1 MEAPVIEAARMRKL
15 TLAPIPLFRDHA
27 LLLCQTATPIQY
39 STSIGMVQKC
49 KCSERSGVH
58 TSQHHTQQEG
68 STCCWPGSAS
78 EREVNVAR
86 VAVAQRTLRFSAQFF
101 NFKSLHLLEK
111 KQAAGSGRPTQK
123 LPPPTRKLRAV
134 TRKVAGDVAVLGREK
149 FG

>member
-39 STSIGMVQKC
+39 ST
-49 KCSERSGVH
+49 CSERSGVH

-86 VAVAQRTLRFSAQFF
+86 VAVAQRTLRFSAQLLYFE
-101 NFKSLHLLEK
+101 SLHLLEK